1 MVPTTRSMAISN
13 ELKEYFEKL
22 IAPLATNSS
31 MELMLNK
38 IEDFTKKFDDIIT
51 EQNSKIENLTKR
63 VEELEGTVSLQK
75 STMANLELMQDN
87 IESYSRRS
95 CLRIH
100 GIPVEEKEENEKP
113 LSILEGCY
121 KEMDLTFDPQEIDRF
136 HWVGQEYND
145 RVTGKKVK
153 SLIVKFKSWK
163 SLEKFYRARPRTYVN
178 GKKKPGRPLF

>member
-31 MELMLNK
+31 IELMIKK

-75 STMANLELMQDN
+75 STVANLELMQDN
-87 IESYSRRS
+87 IES
-95 CLRIH
+95 
-100 GIPVEEKEENEKP
+100 
-113 LSILEGCY
+113 
-121 KEMDLTFDPQEIDRF
+121 
-136 HWVGQEYND
+136 
-145 RVTGKKVK
+145 
-153 SLIVKFKSWK
+153 
-163 SLEKFYRARPRTYVN
+163 
-178 GKKKPGRPLF
+178 